1 MAWSLDAPNSGRADT
16 HIYTQNTQTGACVCV
31 CVCVYVGGYVVGMG
45 LGGNLRLVRWGV
57 RRGEGGA
64 QLEG

>member
-16 HIYTQNTQTGACVCV
+16 HIYTQTHRQGAYVCV
-31 CVCVYVGGYVVGMG
+31 CVWGGYIGGMG